1 MKRRICLVGL
11 FLLMLA
17 VVLTGCVETPK
28 EIDSSAVLND
38 LLEQVQFSAELTE
51 VGEYAALYFSGLPE
65 DAKIRLFSGTGYY
78 ADEVALI
85 TVSNE
90 DDRAAAMES
99 VEKHIE
105 ELRFQYVNYLP
116 EEVEKIDNA
125 VIYQNADHVFLC
137 ITADYVTAE
146 QVFTQAVEKH
156 PLGEESAV
164 PSATENVVPAPSLEG
179 IQETPDSTDSGSAP
193 DVAPTP
199 TLIPETTPSPTPTPE
214 PTPEPTPFS
223 AVINYASPWTVL
235 PVDQGEYVSLQSQ
248 SGTYYDY
255 GNNVIRVDDR
265 AYEMFTYFDSIAQG
279 YINLVNGAAAQLE
292 GSATVHTLLIPTAAG
307 VVLPD
312 DIARQLPYYTNQ
324 GEAIECVLHQLS
336 DQIVKINC
344 FDNLMKHRDEYLYFR
359 TDYHWNG
366 LGAYYAYEAFCE
378 AIGEEPYTLEE
389 RVEQRFEGFLGAHY
403 WNTTFCDPNIGDNPD
418 TVLAYQP
425 KSESASM
432 VFTDRNG
439 QTRSWPIIQ
448 DVSDWN
454 ANAKYNTYAA
464 ADQPIAVFTNP
475 EVTDGRVGVVVKD
488 SFGNPMM
495 SYLVD
500 HYSTLYE
507 IDYRYWDGNLIEF
520 TKQVGADDL
529 VFMNCISLVCSS
541 YTIGSLAGIM
551 D

>member
-1 MKRRICLVGL
+1 MKRRKCLVV
-11 FLLMLA
+11 LLIFILA
-17 VVLTGCVETPK
+17 IALTGCVETPK
-28 EIDSSAVLND
+28 EIEPAAVLND
-38 LLEQVQFSAELTE
+38 LLEEVEFSAELTE

-65 DAKIRLFSGTGYY
+65 DAQIRLFSGTGYY

-85 TVSNE
+85 TVSGEE
-90 DDRAAAMES
+90 DRSTAMKS

-116 EEVEKIDNA
+116 EEVEKIDHA
-125 VIYQNADHVFLC
+125 VVYQNADHVFLC
-137 ITADYVTAE
+137 ITLDYVTAE
-146 QVFTQAVEKH
+146 QIFAQAVEKH
-156 PLGEESAV
+156 PLGEESTA
-164 PSATENVVPAPSLEG
+164 PGATENVAPTPSLEG
-179 IQETPDSTDSGSAP
+179 TQATPDIAP
-193 DVAPTP
+193 APTPSPEAAPTP
-199 TLIPETTPSPTPTPE
+199 T

-235 PVDQGEYVSLQSQ
+235 PVDQGEYVSLQST

-279 YINLVNGAAAQLE
+279 YINLVNTAAARLE

-312 DIARQLPYYTNQ
+312 DITRQLPYYTNQ
-324 GEAIECVLHQLS
+324 GEAIECVLHQMS

-378 AIGEEPYTLEE
+378 AVGEEPYTLEE
-389 RVEQRFEGFLGAHY
+389 RVEQRFEGFIGAHY
-403 WNTTFCDPNIGDNPD
+403 WNTTFCDPAIGDNPD
-418 TVLAYQP
+418 TVLAYHP

-432 VFTDRNG
+432 IFTDRNG

-448 DVSDWN
+448 DVSNWDT
-454 ANAKYNTYAA
+454 NAKYNAYAA

-475 EVTDGRVGVVVKD
+475 EVTDGSVCVVVKD

-500 HYSTLYE
+500 HYSTMYE
-507 IDYRYWDGNLIEF
+507 IDYRYWDGNLIDF

-551 D
+551 GG